1 LERVQ
6 EKAVAK
12 VSCRKAFT
20 KVLLEAALNNP
31 RIYAI
36 ATDSRGSV
44 TLDGFARELP
54 DQFLELGIAEQN
66 AVALASGL
74 ASTGRNVFVAGPA
87 CFLCGR
93 SFEQIKIDV
102 AYNRSNVKIIGVSA
116 GVSYGPLGGT
126 HTALHDFASLRAL
139 PNIKIFVPSDNV
151 AAEGITGLLTRMEG
165 PAYMRTGRGDVE
177 AVYQEP
183 EAFEEGKAKMVSPGD
198 DLAIIA
204 CGEMVFQAKTAAAL
218 LENRGIGARVIDM
231 WSLKPLDEAAVLR
244 AAIETGRVLTVEEHS
259 VSGGL
264 GEAVSH
270 LLGENHPVRMKIL
283 GFPDEEYQVGKNS
296 ELFHYYGL
304 DAEGIVQAALSLLR

>member
-1 LERVQ
+1 
-6 EKAVAK
+6 VAK

-20 KVLLEAALNNP
+20 KVLLEAARNNS

-54 DQFLELGIAEQN
+54 EQFLELGIAEQN
-66 AVALASGL
+66 AVAFAAGL
-74 ASTGRNVFVAGPA
+74 ASTGRNVFVSGPA

-93 SFEQIKIDV
+93 GFEQIKVDV
-102 AYNRSNVKIIGVSA
+102 AYNRSNVKIVGVSA

-139 PNIKIFVPSDNV
+139 PNIKIFAPSDNV
-151 AAEGITGLLTRMEG
+151 AAEAVTRLLTSMEG

-183 EAFEEGKAKMVSPGD
+183 EIFEEGKAKTICPGD
-198 DLAIIA
+198 DLSIIA
-204 CGEMVFQAKTAAAL
+204 CGEMVFQAKLAAAML
-218 LENRGIGARVIDM
+218 KDRGIGARLVDM
-231 WSLKPLDEAAVLR
+231 WSLKPLDEETILRCAA
-244 AAIETGRVLTVEEHS
+244 ETGRILTVEEHS
-259 VSGGL
+259 VYGGL

-270 LLGENHPVRMKIL
+270 VTGENHPVKIRIL
-283 GFPDEEYQVGKNS
+283 GFPDEEYKVGKNS

-304 DAEGIVQAALSLLR
+304 DAEGIVQAALSLLG

>member
-1 LERVQ
+1 M
-6 EKAVAK
+6 AK

-20 KVLLEAALNNP
+20 KALLEAALKNP
-31 RIYAI
+31 RIYAV

-44 TLDGFARELP
+44 TLDSFARELP

-151 AAEGITGLLTRMEG
+151 AAGAITGLLTRMEG

-183 EAFEEGKAKMVSPGD
+183 EAFTEGKAKMLCPGD

-204 CGEMVFQAKTAAAL
+204 CGETVFPAKTAAAML
-218 LENRGIGARVIDM
+218 KGRGIGARVIDM
-231 WSLKPLDEAAVLR
+231 WSLKPLDEETALR
-244 AAIETGRVLTVEEHS
+244 AALETGRVLTVEEHS
-259 VSGGL
+259 VHGGL
-264 GEAVSH
+264 GEGLSH
-270 LLGENHPVRMKIL
+270 LFGERHPVRMKIL
-283 GFPDEEYQVGKNS
+283 GFPDEEYRVGKNS
-296 ELFHYYGL
+296 ELFRYYGL
-304 DAEGIVQAALSLLR
+304 DAEGIARAALSLLG

>member
-1 LERVQ
+1 MS
-6 EKAVAK
+6 VAK

-20 KVLLEAALNNP
+20 KTLLEAARGNP
-31 RIYAI
+31 RICAI

-66 AVALASGL
+66 AVALAAGL

-139 PNIKIFVPSDNV
+139 PNIKIFVPSDNA
-151 AAEGITGLLTRMEG
+151 AAEAITWLLARMEG

-177 AVYQEP
+177 AVYETP
-183 EAFEEGKAKMVSPGD
+183 GIFEEGKAKEICPGD
-198 DLAIIA
+198 DLTIIA
-204 CGEMVFQAKTAAAL
+204 CGEMVFPAKTAAAML
-218 LENRGIGARVIDM
+218 KDRGIGARVIDM
-231 WSLKPLDEAAVLR
+231 WSLKPLDEGIAIR
-244 AAIETGRVLTVEEHS
+244 AALETGQVLTVEEHS
-259 VSGGL
+259 VYGGL

-270 LLGENHPVRMKIL
+270 LLAENHPVRVKIL
-283 GFPDEEYQVGKNS
+283 GFPDEEYPVGKNS
-296 ELFHYYGL
+296 ELFRYYGL
-304 DAEGIVQAALSLLR
+304 DAEGIARAALSLGR

>member
-1 LERVQ
+1 M
-6 EKAVAK
+6 AK

-20 KVLLEAALNNP
+20 QILLEAALNNP

-93 SFEQIKIDV
+93 SFEQIKVDV
-102 AYNRSNVKIIGVSA
+102 AYNQSNVKIIGVSA

-151 AAEGITGLLTRMEG
+151 AAGAITGLLTKMEG

-177 AVYQEP
+177 AVYRES
-183 EAFEEGKAKMVSPGD
+183 ETFEEGRAKILCPGD
-198 DLAIIA
+198 DLSIIA
-204 CGEMVFQAKTAAAL
+204 CGEMVFPAKIAAAML
-218 LENRGIGARVIDM
+218 KERGIGARVIDM
-231 WSLKPLDEAAVLR
+231 WSLKPLDEKIVLSS
-244 AAIETGRVLTVEEHS
+244 AFETGRILTVEEHS
-259 VSGGL
+259 VYGGL

-270 LLGENHPVRMKIL
+270 VTAEHHPVKMKIL

-304 DAEGIVQAALSLLR
+304 DAEGIVRAALALLG